1 MFALYSLVNLRASLA
16 QRLMP
21 ERSSMLCRATPAR
34 VNLRPYSADL
44 PLGTLAVGVDNIH
57 HDVFLSPTFAE
68 TTEAYLLEFIR
79 QAANL
84 PFLSQTDRMQA
95 DRRPSVRRE
104 AERKAAR
111 APEAASWKRQLS
123 DLLNAGLQKAKYEK
137 NIEIDLLLRVT
148 LLKYLTQEIGTQFAN
163 LLLEAKQWIRGRGE
177 HFDRT
182 EQAHVIKARLAE
194 LQADRRNLFR
204 TVGQHVFQAIL
215 EIEENSLARSRKA
228 LFGEEGSTASDILNN
243 RLAFVEGG
251 KDDVLFLEQYVL
263 LGNYMRDQDRFETFD
278 AVLLDFLRES
288 ILAGDQGNDLNDSW
302 REHQKLV
309 DSAVAYRAEIARLE
323 QERETFGR
331 KLERSES
338 LMGRV
343 GFGSDPATLRASI
356 SDVDKRL
363 RHARRKLEDANPLI
377 EASRGEADYLAKQ
390 YQERLGDYLNQP
402 ENAHRLFDSAAPG
415 EPRGTAA
422 EQRGRLL
429 EELIVRLEQRDL
441 LVHIL
446 ASYQLRNICHDY
458 CPPIHLQQLKKALVS
473 REEFKRV
480 EDILK
485 QFPARQY
492 STQRIDELSK
502 KIRKMPREEVRAVVI
517 RFTEDFMRLRR
528 DTRNYERL
536 SAAMERVNL
545 VRNERTRELSEMN
558 DSLYEFLLTEEA
570 RPAEDRVLSH
580 TIIKADV
587 RGSTKITQD
596 LLARGLNPASLFSM
610 NFYEPVKRILERY
623 GAAKVFIEGDA
634 LVLAIYETESNRVQQ
649 RAVSKACAL
658 ARQILAVSAAYN
670 ERPESADL
678 PRLELGVG
686 IAYQGSAPTYWM
698 DTDSRIMISR
708 ALNLSDRLSSCS
720 KAARRM
726 LSQNPSLF
734 RLFLFQTMTEGVA
747 EDEADEFL
755 IRFNLNGVELNEEGF
770 QKLQEEIALTSFE
783 ADCVMPW
790 GKERVTFFFGE
801 TPVGEGLEP
810 VLIRRGFVRQMLPG
824 GKIGEA
830 GSRPYYEVCV
840 NPKALELAEYLAAAT
855 AAERV

>member
-1 MFALYSLVNLRASLA
+1 
-16 QRLMP
+16 
-21 ERSSMLCRATPAR
+21 MLSAGTPAR
-34 VNLRPYSADL
+34 VNLRPYSAEL

-57 HDVFLSPTFAE
+57 HDVFLSPTFVE
-68 TTEAYLLEFIR
+68 TTERYLLEFIR
-79 QAANL
+79 QIATL

-95 DRRPSVRRE
+95 DRRLGARRE
-104 AERKAAR
+104 TDRKVAR
-111 APEAASWKRQLS
+111 APEGASWKRQLS
-123 DLLNAGLQKAKYEK
+123 DLLHGGLQHAKYEK

-163 LLLEAKQWIRGRGE
+163 LLLEAKEWIRGRGE

-182 EQAHVIKARLAE
+182 EHAHVIKARLAE

-204 TVGQHVFQAIL
+204 TVGQHVFQAIQ
-215 EIEENSLARSRKA
+215 EIEESTLGRSRKA
-228 LFGEEGSTASDILNN
+228 LFGDEGSAAYDILNN

-263 LGNYMRDQDRFETFD
+263 LGNYLRDQDRFETFD
-278 AVLLDFLRES
+278 AVLLDLLRES
-288 ILAGDQGNDLNDSW
+288 VLAGEQGNDLNDSW

-309 DSAVAYRAEIARLE
+309 GSAVACRAEIARLE
-323 QERETFGR
+323 EQRDTLER
-331 KLERSES
+331 KLQRSES
-338 LMGRV
+338 LMGRI
-343 GFGSDPATLRASI
+343 GLGSDPAILRVSV
-356 SDVDKRL
+356 SDVEKRL
-363 RHARRKLEDANPLI
+363 RHARQKLEEANPLV
-377 EASRGEADYLAKQ
+377 EASRSEADYLAKQ

-402 ENAHRLFDSAAPG
+402 ENARRLFDPAAPG
-415 EPRGTAA
+415 EPRGNAA
-422 EQRGRLL
+422 EMRARLL
-429 EELIVRLEQRDL
+429 EELILRLEQRDL
-441 LVHIL
+441 LVHVL

-458 CPPIHLQQLKKALVS
+458 CPPIHLQQLKKALVA

-492 STQRIDELSK
+492 SVQRIEEMSK
-502 KIRKMPREEVRAVVI
+502 KIRKTSREEARAVTL
-517 RFTEDFMRLRR
+517 RFAEDFMRLRR
-528 DTRNYERL
+528 DMRNFERL
-536 SAAMERVNL
+536 NTAMERLHL

-558 DSLYEFLLTEEA
+558 HSLYEFLLPEEA
-570 RPAEDRVLSH
+570 RPVEDRVLSH

-587 RGSTKITQD
+587 RGSTKITHE

-634 LVLAIYETESNRVQQ
+634 LVLAIYETESNRAHQ

-658 ARQILAVSAAYN
+658 ARQILAVSCAYN
-670 ERPESADL
+670 ERPDSSDL

-686 IAYQGSAPTYWM
+686 IAFQGSPPTYWM

-726 LSQNPSLF
+726 LPENSSLF

-755 IRFNLNGVELNEEGF
+755 IRFNLNGVELNEDGF
-770 QKLQEEIALTSFE
+770 QKLQEEISLTALE

-790 GKERVTFFFGE
+790 GKERVTFFYGE

-840 NPKALELAEYLAAAT
+840 NPKALELVEYLAAA
-855 AAERV
+855 AAAQ

>member
-1 MFALYSLVNLRASLA
+1 
-16 QRLMP
+16 MP
-21 ERSSMLCRATPAR
+21 ERTSMLSSGTPAR

-57 HDVFLSPTFAE
+57 HDVFLSPTFVE
-68 TTEAYLLEFIR
+68 TTEVYLLEFIR
-79 QAANL
+79 QTANL
-84 PFLSQTDRMQA
+84 PFLAQSDRLQA
-95 DRRPSVRRE
+95 NRRPSSRRE
-104 AERKAAR
+104 IDRKAAR
-111 APEAASWKRQLS
+111 ASEAPSWKRQLS
-123 DLLNAGLQKAKYEK
+123 DLLHAGLQQAKHEK
-137 NIEIDLLLRVT
+137 NIEIDVLLRVA

-163 LLLEAKQWIRGRGE
+163 LLLEAKEWIRSRGAQ
-177 HFDRT
+177 FDHN

-204 TVGQHVFQAIL
+204 HVGQHVFQAIL
-215 EIEENSLARSRKA
+215 EIEENGLARSRKA
-228 LFGEEGSTASDILNN
+228 LFGEESSTASDILNN

-263 LGNYMRDQDRFETFD
+263 LGNYLRDQDRFETFD
-278 AVLLDFLRES
+278 SVLLDFLRES
-288 ILAGDQGNDLNDSW
+288 VLAGDHGNDLNDSW

-309 DSAVAYRAEIARLE
+309 DGAVAHRAEIARLE
-323 QERETFGR
+323 EQRDALKR

-338 LMGRV
+338 LIGRV

-356 SDVDKRL
+356 SDVEKRL
-363 RHARRKLEDANPLI
+363 RHARHKLEEANPRI
-377 EASRGEADYLAKQ
+377 EASRGEADFLAKQ

-402 ENAHRLFDSAAPG
+402 ENARRLFDPAAPG
-415 EPRGTAA
+415 EPRGNAG
-422 EQRGRLL
+422 EIRGRLL

-536 SAAMERVNL
+536 SAAMERVHL

-558 DSLYEFLLTEEA
+558 RSLYEFLLPEEA

-634 LVLAIYETESNRVQQ
+634 LVLAIFENESNRAQQ

-658 ARQILAVSAAYN
+658 SRQILAVSTAYN
-670 ERPESADL
+670 ERPESMDL
-678 PRLELGVG
+678 PGLELGVG
-686 IAYQGSAPTYWM
+686 VAYQGSPPTYWM

-726 LSQNPSLF
+726 L
-734 RLFLFQTMTEGVA
+734 R
-747 EDEADEFL
+747 
-755 IRFNLNGVELNEEGF
+755 
-770 QKLQEEIALTSFE
+770 
-783 ADCVMPW
+783 
-790 GKERVTFFFGE
+790 
-801 TPVGEGLEP
+801 
-810 VLIRRGFVRQMLPG
+810 
-824 GKIGEA
+824 
-830 GSRPYYEVCV
+830 
-840 NPKALELAEYLAAAT
+840 
-855 AAERV
+855 

>member
-1 MFALYSLVNLRASLA
+1 
-16 QRLMP
+16 
-21 ERSSMLCRATPAR
+21 MLSTGTPAR
-34 VNLRPYSADL
+34 VNLRPYAAEL

-95 DRRPSVRRE
+95 DRRPSPRRE

-111 APEAASWKRQLS
+111 TPEAASWKRQLS

-204 TVGQHVFQAIL
+204 NVGQHVFQAIL

-228 LFGEEGSTASDILNN
+228 LFGDESSTASDILNN
-243 RLAFVEGG
+243 RLAFVESG

-323 QERETFGR
+323 QERETLGR

-356 SDVDKRL
+356 SDVEKRL
-363 RHARRKLEDANPLI
+363 RHARRKLEEANPRI

-402 ENAHRLFDSAAPG
+402 ENARRLFDPAAPG
-415 EPRGTAA
+415 EPRGNAA
-422 EQRGRLL
+422 EQRARLL
-429 EELIVRLEQRDL
+429 DELIVRLEQRDL

-502 KIRKMPREEVRAVVI
+502 KIRKTPRDEVRAMVL
-517 RFTEDFMRLRR
+517 RFAEDFMRLRR
-528 DTRNYERL
+528 DSRNFERL
-536 SAAMERVNL
+536 SAAMERVHL

-558 DSLYEFLLTEEA
+558 RSLYEFLLTEEA
-570 RPAEDRVLSH
+570 RPAEDRVVSH

-587 RGSTKITQD
+587 RGSTKITQE
-596 LLARGLNPASLFSM
+596 LLARGLNPASLFSL

-658 ARQILAVSAAYN
+658 ARQILAVSSAYN
-670 ERPESADL
+670 ERPDSADL

-686 IAYQGSAPTYWM
+686 IAYQGSPPTYWM

-720 KAARRM
+720 KAAKRM
-726 LSQNPSLF
+726 LSENPSQF

-755 IRFNLNGVELNEEGF
+755 IRFNLNGVELNDEGF
-770 QKLQEEIALTSFE
+770 QKLQEEISLTPLE
-783 ADCVMPW
+783 TECIMPW
-790 GKERVTFFFGE
+790 GKERVEFFYGE

-830 GSRPYYEVCV
+830 GTRPYYEVCV
-840 NPKALELAEYLAAAT
+840 NPKVMELVEHLAAT
-855 AAERV
+855 AAALRE

>member
-1 MFALYSLVNLRASLA
+1 VEA
-16 QRLMP
+16 
-21 ERSSMLCRATPAR
+21 
-34 VNLRPYSADL
+34 
-44 PLGTLAVGVDNIH
+44 
-57 HDVFLSPTFAE
+57 
-68 TTEAYLLEFIR
+68 TEAYLLEFIR
-79 QAANL
+79 QIANL

-95 DRRPSVRRE
+95 ERRQSGRRE
-104 AERKAAR
+104 ADRKVPR

-123 DLLNAGLQKAKYEK
+123 DLLHAGLQKSKYEK

-163 LLLEAKQWIRGRGE
+163 LLLEAKEWIRGRGE

-204 TVGQHVFQAIL
+204 NVGQHVFQAIL
-215 EIEENSLARSRKA
+215 DIEENGLARSRKA

-263 LGNYMRDQDRFETFD
+263 LGNYLRDQDRFETFD
-278 AVLLDFLRES
+278 GVLLDFLRES

-302 REHQKLV
+302 HEHQKLV

-323 QERETFGR
+323 QERETLGR

-356 SDVDKRL
+356 TDVEKRL
-363 RHARRKLEDANPLI
+363 RHARRKLEEANPRI

-402 ENAHRLFDSAAPG
+402 ENARRLFDPAAPG
-415 EPRGTAA
+415 EPRGSAA
-422 EQRGRLL
+422 EMRARLL

-502 KIRKMPREEVRAVVI
+502 KIRKTPRDEVRAVTL
-517 RFTEDFMRLRR
+517 RFAEDFMRLRR
-528 DTRNYERL
+528 DTRNFERL
-536 SAAMERVNL
+536 SAAMERIHL

-558 DSLYEFLLTEEA
+558 RSLYEFLLPEEA

-634 LVLAIYETESNRVQQ
+634 LVLAIYETESNRAQQ

-670 ERPESADL
+670 ERPETSDL

-686 IAYQGSAPTYWM
+686 IAYQGSPPTYWM

-726 LSQNPSLF
+726 LAQNPSLF

-755 IRFNLNGVELNEEGF
+755 IRFNLNGVELNDEGF
-770 QKLQEEIALTSFE
+770 QKLQEEISLTPLE

-790 GKERVTFFFGE
+790 GKERVTFFYGE

-840 NPKALELAEYLAAAT
+840 NPKALELVEYLSAT
-855 AAERV
+855 AAAERT

>member
-1 MFALYSLVNLRASLA
+1 
-16 QRLMP
+16 MP
-21 ERSSMLCRATPAR
+21 ERTSMLSTGTPAR
-34 VNLRPYSADL
+34 VNLRPYSAEL

-57 HDVFLSPTFAE
+57 HDVFLSPTFVE

-79 QAANL
+79 QTASL
-84 PFLSQTDRMQA
+84 PFLAQTDRLQA
-95 DRRPSVRRE
+95 SRRPPVRRE
-104 AERKAAR
+104 GDRKGPR
-111 APEAASWKRQLS
+111 VPEAPSWKRQLS
-123 DLLNAGLQKAKYEK
+123 DLLHGGLQQAKYQK

-163 LLLEAKQWIRGRGE
+163 LLLEAKEWIRGRGA
-177 HFDRT
+177 HFDHT
-182 EQAHVIKARLAE
+182 EQAHVIKARIAE

-204 TVGQHVFQAIL
+204 NVGQHVFQAIQ
-215 EIEENSLARSRKA
+215 EIEENGLARSRKA
-228 LFGEEGSTASDILNN
+228 LFGEEGSTTTYDILNN

-251 KDDVLFLEQYVL
+251 KDDVLFLEQYIL
-263 LGNYMRDQDRFETFD
+263 LGNYLRDQDRFETFD

-288 ILAGDQGNDLNDSW
+288 VLAGDQGNDLNESW
-302 REHQKLV
+302 RGHQKLV
-309 DSAVAYRAEIARLE
+309 DGAVAHRAEIARLE
-323 QERETFGR
+323 EERAALAR

-363 RHARRKLEDANPLI
+363 RHARHKLEEANPRI
-377 EASRGEADYLAKQ
+377 EAARGEADYLAKQ

-402 ENAHRLFDSAAPG
+402 ENARRLFDPAAPG
-415 EPRGTAA
+415 EPRGNAA
-422 EQRGRLL
+422 EQRLRLL
-429 EELIVRLEQRDL
+429 DELIVRLEQRDL

-502 KIRKMPREEVRAVVI
+502 KIRKTPRDEVRTVVL

-528 DTRNYERL
+528 DARNFERL
-536 SAAMERVNL
+536 SAAMERVHL

-558 DSLYEFLLTEEA
+558 HSLYEFLLTEEA
-570 RPAEDRVLSH
+570 RPAEDRVVSH

-587 RGSTKITQD
+587 RGSTKITQE
-596 LLARGLNPASLFSM
+596 LLARGLNPASLFSL

-658 ARQILAVSAAYN
+658 ARQILAVSSAYN
-670 ERPESADL
+670 ERPDSADL

-686 IAYQGSAPTYWM
+686 IAYQGSPPTYWM

-720 KAARRM
+720 KAAKRM
-726 LSQNPSLF
+726 LSENPSQF

-755 IRFNLNGVELNEEGF
+755 IRFNLNGVELNDEGF
-770 QKLQEEIALTSFE
+770 QKLQEEISLTPLE
-783 ADCVMPW
+783 TECVMPW
-790 GKERVTFFFGE
+790 GKERVEFFYGE

-824 GKIGEA
+824 GKMGEA
-830 GSRPYYEVCV
+830 GTRPYYEVCV
-840 NPKALELAEYLAAAT
+840 HPKVMELVESLAAT
-855 AAERV
+855 AAALRE

>member
-1 MFALYSLVNLRASLA
+1 MSDRTSMVLSGTSAQLNLK
-16 QRLMP
+16 
-21 ERSSMLCRATPAR
+21 
-34 VNLRPYSADL
+34 PYSAEL

-57 HDVFLSPTFAE
+57 HDVFLSPLFVE
-68 TTEAYLLEFIR
+68 LTEAYLLEYIR

-84 PFLSQTDRMQA
+84 TFLSQTDRVQPERRQA
-95 DRRPSVRRE
+95 ARRVV
-104 AERKAAR
+104 ERKPR
-111 APEAASWKRQLS
+111 VPEAAAWKKQLS
-123 DLLNAGLQKAKYEK
+123 DLLHAGLQRAKYEK
-137 NIEIDLLLRVT
+137 NIEIDLLFRAAMVKFLA
-148 LLKYLTQEIGTQFAN
+148 QEIGTQFSN
-163 LLLEAKQWIRGRGE
+163 LLLEAKEWIRGRGV
-177 HFDRT
+177 HFDAT
-182 EQAHVIKARLAE
+182 EHGHVIKARLAE

-204 TVGQHVFQAIL
+204 KAGLHVYQAIQ
-215 EIEENSLARSRKA
+215 EIEENTLARARKA
-228 LFGEEGSTASDILNN
+228 LFGEEGAASYEIANN

-251 KDDVLFLEQYVL
+251 RDDVLFLEQYVL
-263 LGNYMRDQDRFETFD
+263 LGNYQRDQDRFENVDTVFI
-278 AVLLDFLRES
+278 DFLKQSVSSGGHRES
-288 ILAGDQGNDLNDSW
+288 LGGSAPERQKLAG
-302 REHQKLV
+302 
-309 DSAVAYRAEIARLE
+309 SAEMYRTEALRLQ
-323 QERETFGR
+323 QERETLSR

-338 LMGRV
+338 LIGRV
-343 GFGSDPATLRASI
+343 GLGGDPATLRASL
-356 SDVDKRL
+356 SDVEKRL
-363 RHARRKLEDANPLI
+363 QHAQRKLNEANSRV
-377 EASRGEADYLAKQ
+377 EATRGEADYLAQ
-390 YQERLGDYLNQP
+390 QLEDQLSDYLNLP
-402 ENAHRLFDSAAPG
+402 ENARRLFDPAAPG
-415 EPRGTAA
+415 EPRGEAA
-422 EQRGRLL
+422 ELRSHFLYD
-429 EELIVRLEQRDL
+429 LIVRLEQHGL
-441 LVHIL
+441 IEHIL

-492 STQRIDELSK
+492 SMSRIDELSK
-502 KIRKMPREEVRAVVI
+502 KIRKTPREEVRAVVI
-517 RFTEDFMRLRR
+517 KFAEDFMRLRR
-528 DTRNYERL
+528 DMRNYERL
-536 SAAMERVNL
+536 SAAMERISL

-558 DSLYEFLLTEEA
+558 HSLYEFLLAEEA

-587 RGSTKITQD
+587 RGSTKITQE
-596 LLARGLNPASLFSM
+596 LLARGLNPASLFSL

-634 LVLAIYETESNRVQQ
+634 LVLAIYETESNREQQ

-670 ERPESADL
+670 ERPQSMDL

-686 IAYQGSAPTYWM
+686 IAFQGSPPTYWM

-726 LSQNPSLF
+726 LTKNPSPF

-755 IRFNLNGVELNEEGF
+755 IRFNLNGVELNDEGF
-770 QKLQEEIALTSFE
+770 DKLREEIALTPVEVS
-783 ADCVMPW
+783 CVMPW
-790 GKERVTFFFGE
+790 GKERVTIFHGE

-810 VLIRRGFVRQMLPG
+810 VLIRRGYVRQLLPG

-840 NPKALELAEYLAAAT
+840 NPKVSELVEVLSGAGARA
-855 AAERV
+855 

>member
-1 MFALYSLVNLRASLA
+1 
-16 QRLMP
+16 MP
-21 ERSSMLCRATPAR
+21 ERTSILSTGTPAR
-34 VNLRPYSADL
+34 VNLRAYSAEL

-57 HDVFLSPTFAE
+57 HDVFLSPSFVE

-79 QAANL
+79 QTVNL
-84 PFLSQTDRMQA
+84 TFLSQTDRLQTERRQLSRRDG
-95 DRRPSVRRE
+95 DRKPPRA
-104 AERKAAR
+104 AET
-111 APEAASWKRQLS
+111 PSWKRQLS
-123 DLLNAGLQKAKYEK
+123 DLLHGGIQQAKHEK
-137 NIEIDLLLRVT
+137 NIELDLLLRVA

-163 LLLEAKQWIRGRGE
+163 LLLEAKEWIRGRGE

-204 TVGQHVFQAIL
+204 HVGAHVFQAIQ
-215 EIEENSLARSRKA
+215 EIEESTLGKARKA
-228 LFGEEGSTASDILNN
+228 LFGDDSSSAYDILNN
-243 RLAFVEGG
+243 RLAFVENG
-251 KDDVLFLEQYVL
+251 KDDVLYLEQYVM
-263 LGNYMRDQDRFETFD
+263 LGNYIRDQDRFETFD
-278 AVLLDFLRES
+278 TVFLDFLRENVV
-288 ILAGDQGNDLNDSW
+288 AGDRGDDLNDSW

-309 DSAVAYRAEIARLE
+309 DAAVANKAEIARLAE
-323 QERETFGR
+323 ERDTLAR

-356 SDVDKRL
+356 TDVEKRL
-363 RHARRKLEDANPLI
+363 RHARRKLEEISPRI
-377 EASRGEADYLAKQ
+377 EATRGEADYQAKQ
-390 YQERLGDYLNQP
+390 YQERLGDFLNQP
-402 ENAHRLFDSAAPG
+402 ENARRLFDPAAPG
-415 EPRGTAA
+415 EPRGNSA
-422 EQRGRLL
+422 ELRARLL
-429 EELIVRLEQRDL
+429 DELVARFEQRDL

-458 CPPIHLQQLKKALVS
+458 CPPIHLQQLKKALGS
-473 REEFKRV
+473 REEYKRV
-480 EDILK
+480 EEILK

-492 STQRIDELSK
+492 SMQRIDELSK
-502 KIRKMPREEVRAVVI
+502 KIRKTPREEVRAVTL
-517 RFTEDFMRLRR
+517 RFAEDFMRLRR
-528 DTRNYERL
+528 DIRNYEKL
-536 SAAMERVNL
+536 SAAMERVSL
-545 VRNERTRELSEMN
+545 VRNERTRELSELN
-558 DSLYEFLLTEEA
+558 RSLYEFLLPEEA
-570 RPAEDRVLSH
+570 RPAEDRVVSH

-587 RGSTKITQD
+587 RGSTKITQE
-596 LLARGLNPASLFSM
+596 LLARGLNPASLFSL

-634 LVLAIYETESNRVQQ
+634 LVLAIYETELGRSQQ

-658 ARQILAVSAAYN
+658 ARQILAVSTAYN
-670 ERPESADL
+670 DRPDTSDL

-686 IAYQGSAPTYWM
+686 IAFQGSPPTYWM

-726 LSQNPSLF
+726 LAQNPSPF

-755 IRFNLNGVELNEEGF
+755 IRFNLNGVELNDEGF
-770 QKLQEEIALTSFE
+770 QKLQEEIALAPLE
-783 ADCVMPW
+783 ADCIMPW
-790 GKERVTFFFGE
+790 GKERVSFFYGE

-810 VLIRRGFVRQMLPG
+810 VLIRRGYVRQLLPG

-830 GSRPYYEVCV
+830 GTRPYYEVCV
-840 NPKALELAEYLAAAT
+840 NPKVLDLVELLAAT
-855 AAERV
+855 AAAVRE

>member
-1 MFALYSLVNLRASLA
+1 
-16 QRLMP
+16 MP
-21 ERSSMLCRATPAR
+21 ERTSMLSSGTPAQ
-34 VNLRPYSADL
+34 VNLRPYSAEL

-57 HDVFLSPTFAE
+57 HDVFLSPSFVE

-79 QAANL
+79 QIANL
-84 PFLSQTDRMQA
+84 SFLSQSDRQPG
-95 DRRPSVRRE
+95 DRRQPPRRE
-104 AERKAAR
+104 NVRKTAR
-111 APEAASWKRQLS
+111 SPEALSWKRQLS
-123 DLLNAGLQKAKYEK
+123 DLLHGGLQQAKYEK

-148 LLKYLTQEIGTQFAN
+148 LTKYLTQEIGTQFAN
-163 LLLEAKQWIRGRGE
+163 LLLEAKEWIRARGE
-177 HFDRT
+177 HFDRS
-182 EQAHVIKARLAE
+182 EHAHVIKARLAE

-204 TVGQHVFQAIL
+204 NVGQHVFQAIQ
-215 EIEENSLARSRKA
+215 EIEENSLTRSRKA
-228 LFGEEGSTASDILNN
+228 LFGDEASTAYDVLNN

-263 LGNYMRDQDRFETFD
+263 LGNYSRDQDRFETFD
-278 AVLLDFLRES
+278 AFFLNFLQESVLTGES
-288 ILAGDQGNDLNDSW
+288 GNELNDSLH
-302 REHQKLV
+302 EHRKLE
-309 DSAVAYRAEIARLE
+309 DGAAARRAEIARLE
-323 QERETFGR
+323 QERDTLAR
-331 KLERSES
+331 KLERSET

-356 SDVDKRL
+356 SDVEMRL
-363 RHARRKLEDANPLI
+363 RHAQNKLEEANPRI
-377 EASRGEADYLAKQ
+377 EASRGEADYMAKQ
-390 YQERLGDYLNQP
+390 HQERLGAYLNQP
-402 ENAHRLFDSAAPG
+402 ENARRLLDPAATG
-415 EPRGTAA
+415 EPRSG
-422 EQRGRLL
+422 LL
-429 EELIVRLEQRDL
+429 EELVARLEQRDL

-502 KIRKMPREEVRAVVI
+502 KIRKTPREEVRAVVL
-517 RFTEDFMRLRR
+517 RFAEDFMRLRR

-558 DSLYEFLLTEEA
+558 HSLYEFLLPEEA
-570 RPAEDRVLSH
+570 RPVEDRVVSH

-587 RGSTKITQD
+587 RGSTKITQE
-596 LLARGLNPASLFSM
+596 LLARGLNPASLFSL

-634 LVLAIYETESNRVQQ
+634 LVLAIYETESNRAQQ
-649 RAVSKACAL
+649 RSVSKACAL
-658 ARQILAVSAAYN
+658 ARQILAVSSAYN
-670 ERPESADL
+670 ERPESSDL

-686 IAYQGSAPTYWM
+686 IAFQGSPPTYFV

-726 LSQNPSLF
+726 LSENPSLF

-755 IRFNLNGVELNEEGF
+755 IRFNLNGVELNDEGF
-770 QKLQEEIALTSFE
+770 QKLQEEISLTPLE

-790 GKERVTFFFGE
+790 GKERVTFFHGE

-810 VLIRRGFVRQMLPG
+810 VLIRRGFIRQMLPG

-830 GSRPYYEVCV
+830 GTRPYYEVCV
-840 NPKALELAEYLAAAT
+840 HPKILELAENLAAT
-855 AAERV
+855 AAAVRE

>member
-1 MFALYSLVNLRASLA
+1 
-16 QRLMP
+16 MP
-21 ERSSMLCRATPAR
+21 ERTSMLSSGTPAY

-57 HDVFLSPTFAE
+57 HDVFLSPSFVE
-68 TTEAYLLEFIR
+68 TTEGYLLEFIR
-79 QAANL
+79 QTANL
-84 PFLSQTDRMQA
+84 PFLSQSDRLPN
-95 DRRPSVRRE
+95 DRRQTGRRE
-104 AERKAAR
+104 NVKKTAR
-111 APEAASWKRQLS
+111 APEAPSWKRQLS
-123 DLLNAGLQKAKYEK
+123 DLLHAGLQQAKYEK
-137 NIEIDLLLRVT
+137 NIEVDLLLRVALT
-148 LLKYLTQEIGTQFAN
+148 KYLTQEIGTQFAN
-163 LLLEAKQWIRGRGE
+163 LLLEAKEWIRGRGE
-177 HFDRT
+177 HFDRSGH
-182 EQAHVIKARLAE
+182 AHVVKARLAE

-204 TVGQHVFQAIL
+204 IVGQHVFQVIQ

-228 LFGEEGSTASDILNN
+228 LFGDEGATAYDVLNN

-263 LGNYMRDQDRFETFD
+263 LGNYVRDQDRFETIDEVF
-278 AVLLDFLRES
+278 LDFLRES
-288 ILAGDQGNDLNDSW
+288 VVAGDGGVDQPDSL

-309 DSAVAYRAEIARLE
+309 ESANARRAEIARLE
-323 QERETFGR
+323 QERDALAK

-338 LMGRV
+338 LIGRV
-343 GFGSDPATLRASI
+343 GLGSDPATLRASI
-356 SDVDKRL
+356 TDVEKRL
-363 RHARRKLEDANPLI
+363 RQARSKLDEENPRL
-377 EASRGEADYLAKQ
+377 EALRGEADYLKKQ
-390 YQERLGDYLNQP
+390 NQERLGGYLNQP
-402 ENAHRLFDSAAPG
+402 ENARHLFDAAAPG
-415 EPRGTAA
+415 EPGGSAA
-422 EQRGRLL
+422 ELRARLL
-429 EELIVRLEQRDL
+429 EVLVARLEQHDL
-441 LVHIL
+441 IVHIL

-480 EDILK
+480 EDVLK

-492 STQRIDELSK
+492 STQRIDEMSK
-502 KIRKMPREEVRAVVI
+502 KIRKTPREEVRTVVL
-517 RFTEDFMRLRR
+517 RFAEDFMWLRR
-528 DTRNYERL
+528 DARNYERL

-558 DSLYEFLLTEEA
+558 SSLYEFLLPEEA
-570 RPAEDRVLSH
+570 RPVEDRVVAH

-587 RGSTKITQD
+587 RGSTKITQE

-634 LVLAIYETESNRVQQ
+634 LVLAIYETESNRGQH

-658 ARQILAVSAAYN
+658 ARQILAVSSAYN
-670 ERPESADL
+670 ERPDTSDL

-686 IAYQGSAPTYWM
+686 IAFQGSPPTYWM

-720 KAARRM
+720 KAAKRM

-734 RLFLFQTMTEGVA
+734 RVFLFQTMTEGVA

-755 IRFNLNGVELNEEGF
+755 VRFNLNGVELNDEGF
-770 QKLQEEIALTSFE
+770 QKLQEEISLTPLE
-783 ADCVMPW
+783 TDCIMPW
-790 GKERVTFFFGE
+790 GKERVTFFYGE

-810 VLIRRGFVRQMLPG
+810 VLIRRGFIRQMLPG

-830 GSRPYYEVCV
+830 GTRPYYEVCV
-840 NPKALELAEYLAAAT
+840 NPKALELAENLAAS
-855 AAERV
+855 AAALRE